1 MTAACIFKHNDS
13 NFIVNYK
20 DEDNELSLNFEG
32 IFDLETAKKRLA
44 NDFMKDGYEPPKISE
59 LPQIIKETFNL
70 QQKGNY
76 KINLKDIEESGDIA
90 PQGNER
96 FYQHVL
102 KTSTTGEMSDEY
114 ASHAKNVVYESGM
127 GPKKLCL
134 NHNLESFKI
143 IGTPAALLDPASKVD
158 PTHYFPNTSMPSV
171 TFDNTFTSQF
181 AFPYNLEWSSSV
193 ESSENQNTF
202 NVNIKSEDPS
212 AGYKFEERTNV
223 TWHDANPIESDIL
236 RGLVV
241 GNKEK
246 NTEINKLW
254 KQISKK
260 KSTPHYKECLSRIY
274 KLLLMKELGD
284 VAQVWMYYAL
294 IIAALLKHRETTSSP
309 PQSPTSKKA
318 TTSKKGSTSATSAT
332 SATRKKVSPG
342 TRGKKATSS
351 ASTSASTSA
360 KKFPDITIKEIQDFI
375 NDYLMITTDS
385 VVYFLCKILN
395 IPAVYTGSREG
406 VKSGHCSLKYFNVGE
421 PDYALNLKN
430 LLMREV
436 QRIKQHNTST
446 MNCIRHILQVK
457 DSGTGLL
464 SLDVFNF
471 HIKIDFQEAPS
482 SSRAPRKGKTPAR
495 LADAPPK
502 IGVRKAA
509 PIGNDVI
516 LNGNDIF
523 LGQKPERKEVI
534 NTKLR
539 TRFLELIDSI
549 NDLTQRLEERVTA
562 LETLLETIEVTTSLQ
577 MRENYTKIN
586 DELKQYKCK
595 QFITILPFVARVRGV
610 KFIFNYTEFLRVD
623 EEMTFYRPEA
633 LQSTHLS
640 GAAVKFV
647 KGMIPTEFYTAAEIN
662 NAYGDYDSEEE
673 EDIIED
679 KSEYSDKYSTSGGST
694 AISGKATS
702 TSGKATSTSGGGK
715 QYIGTTSSIGYYESL
730 VMYYIYT
737 FFFNAGHLECPSNID
752 DDVLLKNPHKS
763 FLFAK
768 YYDMF
773 TWQCE
778 SADWKIDELEEANH
792 FEKIFN
798 TYTDHE
804 IEMFGAK
811 LSKHIHFFNSAT
823 DPDFFKLPMLTIDL
837 NTQLAPLGKPVAAVE
852 TSGVVDIVDVDRLGR
867 GDLMNKKNN
876 KNKKNKKN
884 KTIKTIKTIKTTRR
898 KRTKPRKKTTR
909 KIKK

>member
-1 MTAACIFKHNDS
+1 
-13 NFIVNYK
+13 
-20 DEDNELSLNFEG
+20 
-32 IFDLETAKKRLA
+32 
-44 NDFMKDGYEPPKISE
+44 
-59 LPQIIKETFNL
+59 
-70 QQKGNY
+70 
-76 KINLKDIEESGDIA
+76 
-90 PQGNER
+90 
-96 FYQHVL
+96 
-102 KTSTTGEMSDEY
+102 
-114 ASHAKNVVYESGM
+114 
-127 GPKKLCL
+127 
-134 NHNLESFKI
+134 
-143 IGTPAALLDPASKVD
+143 
-158 PTHYFPNTSMPSV
+158 
-171 TFDNTFTSQF
+171 
-181 AFPYNLEWSSSV
+181 
-193 ESSENQNTF
+193 
-202 NVNIKSEDPS
+202 
-212 AGYKFEERTNV
+212 
-223 TWHDANPIESDIL
+223 
-236 RGLVV
+236 
-241 GNKEK
+241 
-246 NTEINKLW
+246 
-254 KQISKK
+254 
-260 KSTPHYKECLSRIY
+260 
-274 KLLLMKELGD
+274 
-284 VAQVWMYYAL
+284 
-294 IIAALLKHRETTSSP
+294 
-309 PQSPTSKKA
+309 
-318 TTSKKGSTSATSAT
+318 
-332 SATRKKVSPG
+332 
-342 TRGKKATSS
+342 
-351 ASTSASTSA
+351 
-360 KKFPDITIKEIQDFI
+360 
-375 NDYLMITTDS
+375 MITTDS

-523 LGQKPERKEVI
+523 LGQKPERKEDI

-539 TRFLELIDSI
+539 TRFLDLIESI
-549 NDLTQRLEERVTA
+549 NILTQRLEERVA
-562 LETLLETIEVTTSLQ
+562 DLETLLETIEVTTSLQ

-595 QFITILPFVARVRGV
+595 QFITILPYVARVRGV

-647 KGMIPTEFYTAAEIN
+647 KGMIPTEFYTAEEIN
-662 NAYGDYDSEEE
+662 NAYGDYDSEEG

-679 KSEYSDKYSTSGGST
+679 ESEHSDKYLTSGGST
-694 AISGKATS
+694 A
-702 TSGKATSTSGGGK
+702 TSGKSTATSGKSRTTFGGGK

-730 VMYYIYT
+730 LMYYIYT
-737 FFFNAGHLECPSNID
+737 FFFNANHLKCPSNID
-752 DDVLLKNPHKS
+752 DDILLKNPHKS
-763 FLFAK
+763 SLFAK

-773 TWQCE
+773 IWQCE
-778 SADWKIDELEEANH
+778 SADWNIDDLEEANH
-792 FEKIFN
+792 FEKIFD

-811 LSKHIHFFNSAT
+811 LSKHIHFFNSAI
-823 DPDFFKLPMLTIDL
+823 DSDFLKLPPVSPKLTTIDL
-837 NTQLAPLGKPVAAVE
+837 NTQLAPLGKPVVAVE
-852 TSGVVDIVDVDRLGR
+852 TSGVVDIVDIVDDGRLGR

-876 KNKKNKKN
+876 KNNKNKKH
-884 KTIKTIKTIKTTRR
+884 KTKTFKTIKTIKTTRR
-898 KRTKPRKKTTR
+898 KRTKLRKKTTR
-909 KIKK
+909 KIKNK